1 MLALLAVALLFIDL
15 GPTFENASAFGDAR
29 GDSQLFVD
37 IQVEVVGDFTTVV
50 AHFID
55 PGDEQ
60 QTVALARRGDGRFYG
75 GQAVVER
82 ANLVVVFEGIRRD
95 STSELSEPADLIS
108 LGVDPDAIG
117 SVGGVPPPEED
128 QSTPAWVWL
137 ALAVVAA
144 VLSGLALWA
153 MRDYEPEQEDTEEAE
168 EDSAPATD
176 PAVADAGTDA
186 GAADTSD

>member
-15 GPTFENASAFGDAR
+15 GPTFQNASAFGDAR
-29 GDSQLFVD
+29 GDL
-37 IQVEVVGDFTTVV
+37 EGDDGP
-50 AHFID
+50 AGHFID

-95 STSELSEPADLIS
+95 STSELSQPADLIS

-137 ALAVVAA
+137 VLAVVAA

-153 MRDYEPEQEDTEEAE
+153 MRDYEPEKDDTEEAE
-168 EDSAPATD
+168 EDAAVATD
-176 PAVADAGTDA
+176 AGVTDAGTDA
-186 GAADTSD
+186 GAANPSD